1 MTATALSGVEA
12 DTQQLARRM
21 AALEADEKSH
31 VFSLSGWS
39 QRLLDWAMDH
49 PPFKAQLFRFVD
61 AFPALGDDADVVDHL
76 QQYFHEGDLPRL
88 LDVGVG
94 MAGRL
99 PFGDKV
105 SAATVRR
112 NIARVAQQFI
122 LGATTEEAVVGAS
135 RLWEAGRATTVDLL
149 GEKTI
154 VAVDADRYAERV
166 TEMLTALADA
176 AARWRPQSRLDHDD
190 LGERPRVNVSVK
202 PSALATHFQPL
213 TRAEGLRQAKDR
225 LRPILRLAHERG
237 AAVHVDMEHYD
248 ANEITLQL
256 VRDLLAE
263 DELADVDVGVVVQA
277 YLLDSRNNLA
287 DLIAWSSARS
297 KPITV
302 RLVKGAYWDTET
314 IAARAAGWYPP
325 VFQAKPETDA
335 NYERCVRLLHDHHGE
350 VRAAFATHNLRSL
363 AYSVAYGR
371 SCGIPDEGYEIQML
385 HGMAEPLH
393 AAVVQLGLRLRVYAP
408 VGELVPGMAY
418 LVRRLLENTSNDSFV
433 RLHFAE
439 GAELDDLL
447 TPPEPHI
454 ELPEP
459 SDPWRVPPTNP
470 RAPSPYAPEPVREW
484 RRARVRADFAV
495 AVEGAASQPRL
506 DVAALIDGEPVRTA
520 DTIESVDP
528 ADTATVIA
536 TSASCTFAEADAA
549 VEVARA
555 NAHRWQARPVVDR
568 AAVLFRTAE
577 WFRSRRDALAALE
590 IFEAGKPW
598 AEADADVCEAID
610 FCEYYGRQMLRL
622 DGPDGAEWVQSPPGE
637 ANRLSYAGKGVVAVI
652 APWNF
657 PLAIPTGM
665 TVAALVAGNPVVLK
679 PAEQT
684 PAVASKLA
692 EALFAS
698 GLPTGVLGFL
708 PGRGEDVGAR
718 LVSHP
723 DVSVIAFTGSR
734 DVGLVINQLASAT
747 QPGQQ
752 HVKRVIAEM
761 GGKNAI
767 VVDADADPD
776 QVVPAVVS
784 SAFGYAGQK
793 CSAAS
798 RLIVHERAYG
808 AVVDR
813 LVSAVAELTVGHP
826 KHMGTEL
833 GPLIDADAVARLT
846 DARRRAD
853 DEGTVLLA
861 GENGPVG
868 GCFVSPTVVADVDP
882 GSRLATEELF
892 GPLLT
897 VFRAADLDHALM
909 LANDTP
915 YALTAAC
922 FSRSPASL
930 QRAAVELRAGN
941 VYLNRGT
948 TGAVVGRQPFGGH
961 GLSGVGSKAG
971 GPEYLLQFLDPRT
984 VSENTVRQGFAPT

>member
-1 MTATALSGVEA
+1 MTAAGVTDVEA
-12 DTQQLARRM
+12 DTQHLARRM
-21 AALEADEKSH
+21 AALETDEKSQ

-61 AFPALGDDADVVDHL
+61 VFPALGDDADVVDHL
-76 QQYFHEGDLPRL
+76 QQYFHEGDLPKL

-94 MAGRL
+94 VAGRV

-122 LGATTEEAVVGAS
+122 LGATTEEAVQGAAQ
-135 RLWEAGRATTVDLL
+135 LWDAGRATTIDLL
-149 GEKTI
+149 GEKTV
-154 VAVDADRYAERV
+154 VAADADQYAQRV
-166 TEMLTALADA
+166 TDMLAALANA
-176 AARWRPQSRLDHDD
+176 AGLWGWQGRLEHDD
-190 LGERPRVNVSVK
+190 LGGRPRVNVSVK
-202 PSALATHFQPL
+202 PSALATHFHPL
-213 TRAEGLRQAKDR
+213 TRDEGLRQAKER
-225 LRPILRLAHERG
+225 LRPILQMAQERG

-248 ANEITLQL
+248 TKDLTFQL
-256 VRDLLAE
+256 VRELLAE

-277 YLLDSRNNLA
+277 YLRDSRNDLA
-287 DLIAWSSARS
+287 DLIAWSSRRP

-314 IAARAAGWYPP
+314 IAARAAGWHPP
-325 VFQAKPETDA
+325 VFQAKNETDA
-335 NYERCVRLLHDHHGE
+335 NYERCVRLLHDHHGD

-363 AYSVAYGR
+363 AYAVAYGR
-371 SCGIPDEGYEIQML
+371 SRGIADDGYEVQML

-393 AAVVQLGLRLRVYAP
+393 AAVVELGLRLRVYAP

-439 GAELDDLL
+439 GAALDDLVA
-447 TPPEPHI
+447 PPDQDL

-459 SDPWRVPPTNP
+459 ADPWR
-470 RAPSPYAPEPVREW
+470 APQTDPHASLDYAPEPVREW
-484 RRARVRADFAV
+484 RRSPVRADFGV
-495 AVEGAASQPRL
+495 AVQRATTGPL
-506 DVAALIDGEPVRTA
+506 DVPALIDGERVRSVG
-520 DTIESVDP
+520 TIESVDP
-528 ADTATVIA
+528 GCPATVVA

-555 NAHRWQARPVVDR
+555 NHQRWQRTPVVER

-577 WFRSRRDALAALE
+577 WFRSRRDELAALE
-590 IFEAGKPW
+590 VFEAGKPW
-598 AEADADVCEAID
+598 ADADADVCEAID
-610 FCEYYGRQMLRL
+610 FCEYYGREMVRL
-622 DGPDGAEWVQSPPGE
+622 DGPGATDRVQSPPGE
-637 ANRLSYAGKGVVAVI
+637 ANRLTHAGKGVVAVI

-698 GLPTGVLGFL
+698 GLPAGVLGFL
-708 PGRGEDVGAR
+708 PGLGDDVGAR
-718 LVSHP
+718 LVTHP

-734 DVGLVINQLASAT
+734 DVGLRINHLAAAT

-798 RLIVHERAYG
+798 RLVVHERAYD

-813 LVSAVAELTVGHP
+813 LVKAAAELSVGHP
-826 KHMGTEL
+826 KVMGTEL
-833 GPLIDADAVARLT
+833 GPLIDADAVSRLA
-846 DARRRAD
+846 DARRSSHT
-853 DEGTVLLA
+853 EGTVLLA
-861 GENGPVG
+861 SDRVPSEGWFVG
-868 GCFVSPTVVADVDP
+868 PTVVADLDP
-882 GSRLATEELF
+882 AAPLATEELF
-892 GPLLT
+892 GPLLA
-897 VFRAADLDHALM
+897 VFRASDLDHAIS

-922 FSRSPASL
+922 FSRFPAAL
-930 QRAAVELRAGN
+930 RRAAVELRAGN

-971 GPEYLLQFLDPRT
+971 GPEYLLQFVDPRT
-984 VSENTVRQGFAPT
+984 VTENAVRQGFAPT